1 MLSTRPRIEFNAK
14 GICNAC
20 QWTEKK
26 KKINWQKREK
36 EWIRIAND
44 IRSKKNNFDI
54 VVPVSGGKDSCYVA
68 YKLKHKY
75 KLNPLCVTI
84 NPPLQTSI
92 GIKNLENFIKKG
104 FNLVSLDPD
113 PVLMQKINKKA
124 LTNYGQPYYG
134 WLTAVL
140 AAVFNF
146 ANKIGV
152 DLIMYGEDGEVEYG
166 GETSRENKFL
176 FDNRYVEKIYLSN
189 QYKSIFKNFKLKS
202 EKFFYEL
209 NLSRKLKFAH
219 YSYFDNWDPYKNYLF
234 AKEKFEMKENK
245 KTNPSTFTNFAQND
259 QKLYCLHTY
268 LMFLKFGFGRAT
280 QDACIEI
287 RRGAMS
293 RDQAISLVNLYDHE
307 FPNIFLKDY
316 LKYYNLDIKQLR
328 AIFEKFANKDVLD
341 KKGNYWIKNFK
352 LV

>member
-1 MLSTRPRIEFNAK
+1 MLANGRR
-14 GICNAC
+14 
-20 QWTEKK
+20 KK

-36 EWIRIAND
+36 EWIKIAND

-92 GIKNLENFIKKG
+92 GIKNLENFIKEG

-124 LTNYGQPYYG
+124 LINYGQPYYG

-140 AAVFNF
+140 AAVFNL

-189 QYKSIFKNFKLKS
+189 QYKSIFKNFNLKS

-209 NLSRKLKFAH
+209 NLSKKLKFAH

-268 LMFLKFGFGRAT
+268 LMFLKFGFGRAS

-307 FPNIFLKDY
+307 FPKIFLKDY

-341 KKGNYWIKNFK
+341 KKGNHWIKNFN
-352 LV
+352 LI